1 MFAPGRAK
9 DVQTKIYMC
18 MFIQYKNQNST
29 QSRYFRMNRDCSLST
44 GNKHQSTHDG
54 LISVS
59 FSKWLDLL
67 LINIIVL
74 RMLNPYSIDYKKNS
88 IYFHRKKNPITHTTT
103 IRIDSYLNQ
112 SKKHAI
118 LSMHHLRYF
127 NYFFFAHICKTI

>member
-18 MFIQYKNQNST
+18 MFIQYKT
-29 QSRYFRMNRDCSLST
+29 RIAHSRDISGWTEIAHLPQETNTRV
-44 GNKHQSTHDG
+44 HDG

-88 IYFHRKKNPITHTTT
+88 IYFHRKKNP
-103 IRIDSYLNQ
+103 
-112 SKKHAI
+112 
-118 LSMHHLRYF
+118 
-127 NYFFFAHICKTI
+127 NYAYNNYKNR

>member
-1 MFAPGRAK
+1 MHQEEQRTFK
-9 DVQTKIYMC
+9 LK
-18 MFIQYKNQNST
+18 ST
-29 QSRYFRMNRDCSLST
+29 CVCLSNIKTRIAHSRDISGWTEIAHLPQETNTRV
-44 GNKHQSTHDG
+44 HDG

-88 IYFHRKKNPITHTTT
+88 IYFHRKKTPITHTSTL
-103 IRIDSYLNQ
+103 RIDSYLNQ

-118 LSMHHLRYF
+118 LSMHHRRYF